1 MKVLVNTISA
11 KKQAGGAFQ
20 VSQNFL
26 LRTLNCKEIDWCYF
40 VSQDIDDAIGSH
52 FFQYKDQN
60 YFVFPTQPDFRRS
73 YFRVK
78 KQLSKIEDVLKPDVV
93 YTITAPS
100 YFSFQTPEVMRFTNP
115 WVTHPNRYAW
125 SVLSLREKVFYYL
138 YGKNQIRMMKKAH
151 FFVTQTETCA
161 EGIRRITKEPQNHV
175 KVVKNVLP
183 AIFQTLDNSP
193 ISDSLFINIACVGA
207 ATTHKNFD
215 IIPNVLKELVSNGY
229 DNIRFH
235 VTLPDDE
242 PTFGVI
248 NNKAVKL
255 GVNQMIVNHGRLT
268 QSELGDLYR
277 KSQFCFLPTLLEVFS
292 ASTLEAMYYGLPTV
306 VTDFPFNK
314 DVFEDSALY
323 YKPMDAKSAADQF
336 AELFRN
342 IQLQEKLKNKMQNR
356 LSLYGDYDAH
366 FSSIVDFLK
375 QVVIETR

>member
-26 LRTLNCKEIDWCYF
+26 LRSLSCTEIDWYYF
-40 VSQDIDDAIGSH
+40 VSKDIDDVIGTH
-52 FFQYKDQN
+52 FSQYKNHN

-73 YFRVK
+73 YLRVK
-78 KQLSKIEDVLKPDVV
+78 KQLSKLEDVLKPDVV
-93 YTITAPS
+93 YTITAPC
-100 YFSFQTPEVMRFTNP
+100 YFSFRTPEVMRFTNP
-115 WVTHPNRYAW
+115 WVTHPNKYAW
-125 SVLSLREKVFYYL
+125 SVLSLREKIFYYL
-138 YGKNQIRMMKKAH
+138 YGKNQMRMIKKAH

-183 AIFQTLDNSP
+183 AVFKTLDNSP
-193 ISDSLFINIACVGA
+193 ICDTPFINIACVGA

-215 IIPNVLKELVSNGY
+215 IIPDVLKELVAIGY
-229 DNIRFH
+229 DGIRFH

-242 PTFGVI
+242 PTFRVI

-268 QSELGDLYR
+268 QRELGDLYR

-306 VTDFPFNK
+306 VTDFSFNK

-323 YKPMDAKSAADQF
+323 YKPMNAKSAAVQF
-336 AELFRN
+336 DKLFRN
-342 IQLQEKLKNKMQNR
+342 IQLQEVLKEKMHNR
-356 LSLYGDYDAH
+356 LSLYGNYDAH
-366 FSSIVDFLK
+366 FNSIVDFLK
-375 QVVIETR
+375 QVVIEAC